1 MTSTAPLRIATVE
14 DDPCYRRSF
23 TLLVRSLPSFSH
35 VASYDSAA
43 PVLAAAR
50 KARQLGQSMPWD
62 LVLTDIGL
70 PDVDGIQ
77 LTRDLKATFPALRV
91 IALTV
96 FDDPASVLAAI
107 CAGADGYLLKGV
119 SSDEMIAQ
127 LELIRTHQASIT
139 TSLAG
144 TVLRLV
150 RQSHHATTV
159 SLPRDL
165 GLSPRQIEVLRALVD
180 GLSYRQAGERLGIS
194 IDTVRGHVR
203 QVYATLQ
210 VHSVAEAVGF
220 ALRNGLA

>member
-165 GLSPRQIEVLRALVD
+165 GLSPRQIEV
-180 GLSYRQAGERLGIS
+180 SYRQAGERLGIS